1 MISQV
6 LASNQSS
13 ITVTTDEFDPTES
26 SMSIGVWGMRR
37 TKRDG
42 RNPSTGARTS
52 RRYGLSMFFRTGY
65 PSLVGTDNQPL
76 Y

>member
-1 MISQV
+1 MITV
-6 LASNQSS
+6 LLQPVQSS
-13 ITVTTDEFDPTES
+13 VSVATDEFDPTES
-26 SMSIGVWGMRR
+26 TMSIGVFGMRR

-65 PSLVGTDNQPL
+65 ASLVGTDDQPL